1 MADFEK
7 LGVFYLGRE
16 YDPGQQQLTG
26 EPVLYD
32 SRDLTTHAVCVGMT
46 GSGKTGLGIALL
58 EEAAIDGIPA
68 LVIDPKGDLANL
80 ALTFPDLAPADFLPW
95 IDPADA
101 ARKGLGVEALA
112 AATAKSWRE
121 GLAEWGEDAA
131 RIARFRSSAEV
142 AIYTPGSTA
151 GRPLS
156 ILRSFAPPAGAAD
169 AAATRERISAAVAG
183 LLGLV
188 GIEADPLRSREHI
201 LLANLVDDAW
211 KNGHALDLAAL
222 IGLVQKPPF
231 AKIGVFDVETFYPAK
246 ERLELAMALNGLLA
260 SPGFATWLEG
270 EPLDVQRLLFTPE
283 GRPRISIVSI
293 AHLSDAERMFVV
305 TLVLNELV
313 AWMRAQGG
321 TSSLRAMFYMDEI
334 FGYFPPSAMP
344 PSKLPM
350 LTLLK
355 QARAFGLGTVLATQ
369 NPVDLDYKGLSNAGT
384 WFIGRLQ
391 TERDKARVI
400 EGLESALAG
409 SSGFDRATLDR
420 LMSNLGNRVFLMRN
434 VHDDAPVLMKTR
446 WALSYLR
453 GPLTLTEIA
462 RIEGARAA
470 AMPSPATAAASSGG
484 LPPGTTAATAR
495 PIVPAGIDEIFLGA
509 RAGGGAVTYRP
520 AAAGSVRLHYVDTRA
535 GLDDWRGF
543 ARVAP
548 FSDDGREV
556 LWDEGTE
563 VADLRQCGSGTPAA
577 GAGFSEVPAAALR
590 AASYAGFGKSL
601 AAHVYEH
608 GEIEVLACDALKLYS
623 RPGESEGDF
632 RTRLALAS
640 REQRDAAVQALRD
653 RYAQKVQALGDQLR
667 RAEERVARERS
678 QQTQSRLD
686 TAVSIGSS
694 VLGALFGGK
703 RGALGRIGTAAR
715 SAGRMQ
721 RESGD
726 VARAEEGLDELQA
739 RLRELNTT
747 VEQEVAALAQSF
759 EADRLALRRVP
770 VAPRKGDIAVGSVAL
785 AWVPWRAGADGLPV
799 PAWP

>member
-1 MADFEK
+1 MAIF
-7 LGVFYLGRE
+7 
-16 YDPGQQQLTG
+16 
-26 EPVLYD
+26 
-32 SRDLTTHAVCVGMT
+32 
-46 GSGKTGLGIALL
+46 
-58 EEAAIDGIPA
+58 
-68 LVIDPKGDLANL
+68 
-80 ALTFPDLAPADFLPW
+80 
-95 IDPADA
+95 
-101 ARKGLGVEALA
+101 
-112 AATAKSWRE
+112 
-121 GLAEWGEDAA
+121 
-131 RIARFRSSAEV
+131 
-142 AIYTPGSTA
+142 TPGSTA

-156 ILRSFAPPAGAAD
+156 ILRSFAPPVGAAD
-169 AAATRERISAAVAG
+169 AAATRDRISAAVAG

-188 GIEADPLRSREHI
+188 GVAADPLKSREHI
-201 LLANLVDDAW
+201 LLANIVDDAW

-260 SPGFATWLEG
+260 SPGFSTWLEG

-283 GRPRISIVSI
+283 GRPRIAIVSV

-321 TSSLRAMFYMDEI
+321 TSSLRALFYMDEI

-409 SSGFDRATLDR
+409 AGGFDRATLDR

-453 GPLTLTEIA
+453 GPLTLNEIA

-470 AMPSPATAAASSGG
+470 AVPAPATAAASSGG
-484 LPPGTTAATAR
+484 LPTGAAAKSAAEPTAAAVR
-495 PIVPAGIDEIFLGA
+495 PVVPAGIDEIFLNA

-520 AAAGSVRLHYVDTRA
+520 AAAASVRLHYVDSKS

-543 ARVAP
+543 ALVAP
-548 FSDDGREV
+548 FGDDGRTV
-556 LWDEGTE
+556 LWDEAAE
-563 VADLRQCGSGTPAA
+563 VADLRPCGSDTPAT
-577 GAGFSEVPAAALR
+577 GAGFAEVPAAALR
-590 AASYAGFGKSL
+590 TASYAGFGKSL
-601 AAHVYEH
+601 AARVYEH
-608 GEIEVLACDALKLYS
+608 GGIEVLACDALKLYS

-653 RYAQKVQALGDQLR
+653 RYAQKVQTLGDQLR
-667 RAEERVARERS
+667 RAGERVARERS

-726 VARAEEGLDELQA
+726 VARAEEGLDVLRA
-739 RLRELNTT
+739 RLDELEAT
-747 VEQEVAALAQSF
+747 VEQEVDALARSLDPAQ
-759 EADRLALRRVP
+759 LALRRVP
-770 VAPRKGDIAVGSVAL
+770 VAPRKGDIAVGSVVL
-785 AWVPWRAGADGLPV
+785 AWVPWRAGADGLPA